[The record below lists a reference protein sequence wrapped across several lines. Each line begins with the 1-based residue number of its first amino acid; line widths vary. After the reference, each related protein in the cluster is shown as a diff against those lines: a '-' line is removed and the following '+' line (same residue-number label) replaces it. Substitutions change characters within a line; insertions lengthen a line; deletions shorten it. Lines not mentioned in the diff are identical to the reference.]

1 MKFFLSTF
9 GCQMNLADSE
19 RISSY
24 LKDLDYQPASTYS
37 EADLVVVNMCSVR
50 QSAVDRIFGL
60 INNINKLKNPPTTIL
75 TGCFVKP
82 DQEKFKEKFDF
93 VVSKENLFST
103 LDKIAEN
110 PDSNLLFWDVK
121 PDYKSNFEAFVPT
134 MKGCDE
140 YCTYC
145 IVPYTR
151 GLVEYRSANQILKQV
166 QEAVNQNYKSV
177 WLVGQTV
184 NNYKGKIDSVSL
196 DFAKLLQ
203 KVASLEGDFWLS
215 FTSPHPKYFS
225 NELIEVMAK
234 NNKIRPY
241 LNLPL
246 QSGDDEILK
255 KMNRS
260 YTFQEYKKIIEK
272 VRQSFNKYRS
282 GLEKDLTLSTDII
295 VGFPGETKEQFQNT
309 ARALKDIS
317 YDMVY
322 TARYSPRPLTAAT
335 SFEDNVS
342 YEEKKQREKELTKI
356 FKKTS
361 YQHNKKYLDK
371 TIPVLIKEFDPERKL
386 LFGKSRSFK
395 TVKIKNAEKDLTG
408 QIASVKINKI
418 DNLGLQG
425 QINE

>member
-24 LKDLDYQPASTYS
+24 LKDCDYQPASTYS

-60 INNINKLKNPPTTIL
+60 INNVNKLKNPPTTIL

-82 DQEKFKEKFDF
+82 DQKKFKEKFDF

-103 LDKIAEN
+103 LDKIAKN
-110 PDSNLLFWDVK
+110 TDSNLLFWDVK
-121 PDYKSNFEAFVPT
+121 PDYQSNFEVFVPT

-151 GLVEYRSANQILKQV
+151 GPVEYRSANQILKQV
-166 QEAVNQNYKSV
+166 REAVNQNHKSI

-184 NNYKGKIDSVSL
+184 NNYKGKINSESL
-196 DFAKLLQ
+196 NFAKLLQ
-203 KVASLEGDFWLS
+203 RVASLEGDFWLS

-225 NELIEVMAK
+225 DELIEVMAK

-260 YTFQEYKKIIEK
+260 YTFKEYKKIIEK
-272 VRQSFNKYRS
+272 IRQSFNKYRS
-282 GLEKDLTLSTDII
+282 GLEKDLTISTDII
-295 VGFPGETKEQFQNT
+295 VGFPGETKKQFQNT

-322 TARYSPRPLTAAT
+322 AARYSPRPLTVAA

-342 YEEKKQREKELTKI
+342 YKEKKRREKELTKI

-371 TIPVLIKEFDPERKL
+371 TIPVLIKEFDPKRKL

-395 TVKIKNAEKDLTG
+395 TVKIKNIKKDLTG
-408 QIASVKINKI
+408 QIVSVKINKI